1 MHLPAVLPLH
11 TCHTQLICTQK
22 WPKWQA
28 GFSGKRFRNFSIR
41 TTVVQSSVFLQMV
54 WRCMMINLFYGD
66 LFWFVL
72 ALKKSWHISPFGGCG
87 VEEEGGLDDGGDG
100 LGDEG
105 EEEGGVG
112 GRPGGEAPQKPGSS
126 PQQSHSCTNFNF
138 LTLKSKFYPGSR
150 LCPRKPFWRQ
160 L

>member
-1 MHLPAVLPLH
+1 MLH
-11 TCHTQLICTQK
+11 DD
-22 WPKWQA
+22 
-28 GFSGKRFRNFSIR
+28 
-41 TTVVQSSVFLQMV
+41 QSFL
-54 WRCMMINLFYGD
+54 WR
-66 LFWFVL
+66 FVL
-72 ALKKSWHISPFGGCG
+72 VRPCSEKSQHISPFGGCG

-138 LTLKSKFYPGSR
+138 LTLKSKF
-150 LCPRKPFWRQ
+150 
-160 L
+160 